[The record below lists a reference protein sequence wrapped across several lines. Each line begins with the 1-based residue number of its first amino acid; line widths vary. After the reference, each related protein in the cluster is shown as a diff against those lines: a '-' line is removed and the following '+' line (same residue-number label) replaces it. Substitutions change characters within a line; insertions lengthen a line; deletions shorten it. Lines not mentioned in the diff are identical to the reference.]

1 MHELG
6 KVGEAL
12 QELRLV
18 FTTRCTTLKT
28 DRFPLCE
35 LSDWQ
40 ATRIANLH
48 ITTEDFKYPIWS
60 KRVQDFVKERRV
72 VIDPE
77 TRAAN
82 VNEVEAILVMVKA
95 EISVVTFESTVR
107 RSSSEGKERS
117 KRIRFRG
124 N

>member
-1 MHELG
+1 MHER
-6 KVGEAL
+6 E
-12 QELRLV
+12 
-18 FTTRCTTLKT
+18 T
-28 DRFPLCE
+28 DWLSLCE
-35 LSDWQ
+35 LGDWQ

-48 ITTEDFKYPIWS
+48 ITTEDFKDPIWS
-60 KRVQDFVKERRV
+60 KRAQGFVKERRV

-77 TRAAN
+77 TRTAN
-82 VNEVEAILVMVKA
+82 VNDVEAILVMVKA
-95 EISVVTFESTVR
+95 EISVVAFESTVR